1 LEKERSRSDEESEIQ
16 KIELKSEV
24 KENKIPE
31 P

>member
-31 P
+31 A